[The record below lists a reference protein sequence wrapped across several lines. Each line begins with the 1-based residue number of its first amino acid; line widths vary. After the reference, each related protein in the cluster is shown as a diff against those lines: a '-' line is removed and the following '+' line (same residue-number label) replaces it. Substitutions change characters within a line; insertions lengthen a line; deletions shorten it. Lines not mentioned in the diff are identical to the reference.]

1 MKCIKLMTLL
11 MVAALA
17 TVTFTACGDDDEPIV
32 RPNYTKVKYTCSLGE
47 DFLDFYNVIVTYADI
62 NGVEHT
68 INLSQ
73 RNWQYEER
81 KEGLHKGMHCTIVA
95 TLKTNLPDLSPT
107 SFDFQYTYSVEK
119 YDKETSAI
127 EVKPEEMQGSII
139 QKEDIQ
145 VYLDDPDNRTI
156 TILDWKG

>member
-1 MKCIKLMTLL
+1 MKSIKFYAMLMLL
-11 MVAALA
+11 ASVSFA
-17 TVTFTACGDDDEPIV
+17 FISCNDDDDPIV
-32 RPNYTKVKYTCSLGE
+32 RPDYTKVKYTCSLGE

-73 RNWQYEER
+73 RNWQYGDR

-95 TLKTNLPDLSPT
+95 TLKTDLPDLSPT
-107 SFDFQYTYSVEK
+107 SFDLQYTYSVEK

>member
-1 MKCIKLMTLL
+1 
-11 MVAALA
+11 
-17 TVTFTACGDDDEPIV
+17 
-32 RPNYTKVKYTCSLGE
+32 
-47 DFLDFYNVIVTYADI
+47 
-62 NGVEHT
+62 
-68 INLSQ
+68 
-73 RNWQYEER
+73 
-81 KEGLHKGMHCTIVA
+81 MHCTIVA
-95 TLKTNLPDLSPT
+95 TLKTNLPDLSPI
-107 SFDFQYTYSVEK
+107 SFDLQYTYSVEK